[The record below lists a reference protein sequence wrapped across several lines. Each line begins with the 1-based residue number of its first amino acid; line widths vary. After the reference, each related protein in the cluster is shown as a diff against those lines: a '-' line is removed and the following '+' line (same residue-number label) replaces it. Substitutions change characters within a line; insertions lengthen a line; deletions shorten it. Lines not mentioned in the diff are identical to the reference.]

1 MREPFEINFIGNAK
15 GSRSLSGVR
24 GLPLSHLP
32 LLWKA
37 ASAISGSPAPATIL
51 NVTASPDIR
60 PDISRRKGFLQRV
73 SKIGSAS
80 DQVLTSEAGERVSF
94 CHEETAE
101 AVDGRAVGAD

>member
-1 MREPFEINFIGNAK
+1 MMPLWAAVLLELAATA
-15 GSRSLSGVR
+15 V
-24 GLPLSHLP
+24 GLWLE
-32 LLWKA
+32 
-37 ASAISGSPAPATIL
+37 
-51 NVTASPDIR
+51 
-60 PDISRRKGFLQRV
+60 RV